1 MITLKIPYSK
11 SYIETSIDERFLK
24 GILESDL
31 HKQSPD
37 CSQEEIVEKAL
48 ENPINSPKL
57 EEMAGKANK
66 ILIITSDHTRPVPSA
81 ITLPILLKHI
91 RKGNPQAEI
100 KILIA
105 TGCHR
110 ASTYEEMV
118 QKYGKDLVETEDF
131 INHDSRDD
139 DNMVFKGILPSGGE
153 LWLNSLIDWCDL
165 LISEG
170 FIEPHFFAGFSG
182 GRKSILPG
190 IASEKTVWANHC
202 SKFISD
208 PKARAGII
216 DNNPIHKDMI
226 YAAETAGLAFIL
238 NVVINDKK
246 EIIAAFA
253 GHPED
258 AHKKGCQFVTNH
270 AKIPPLD
277 ADIVITSNGGY
288 PLDQNIYQAVK
299 GMTAAEAHVK
309 PGGVIIM
316 VSACEDGHGGES
328 FYKWLA
334 ESSGPHEVYEKIMNI
349 SQAETIPDQWEA
361 QVLAR
366 VLMKA
371 TVIMVTDKCDPKL
384 ITDMHMLHAY
394 TLEQALQKARQIAGE
409 NASILVI
416 PDGVSVIP

>member
-1 MITLKIPYSK
+1 MASLKIPYSK
-11 SYIETSIDERFLK
+11 SYIETSIDESYLR
-24 GILESDL
+24 GVLESDL
-31 HKQSPD
+31 HKYEAD
-37 CSQEEIVEKAL
+37 CSQEQIVEKAL
-48 ENPINSPKL
+48 ENPVNSLRL
-57 EEMAGKANK
+57 EEMAGKADK

-118 QKYGKDLVETEDF
+118 QKFGKDLVETEEF

-139 DNMVFKGILPSGGE
+139 VNMVFKGILPSGGE

-165 LISEG
+165 VVSEG

-190 IASEKTVWANHC
+190 IASQKTVWANHC
-202 SKFISD
+202 SKFIAN
-208 PKARAGII
+208 PNARAGII
-216 DNNPIHKDMI
+216 DENPIHKDMV
-226 YAAETAGLAFIL
+226 YAAEVAGLAFIL

-258 AHKKGCQFVTNH
+258 AHKKGCQFVASH
-270 AKIPPLD
+270 AGISPLD

-328 FYKWLA
+328 FYRWLS
-334 ESSGPHEVYEKIMNI
+334 ESPGPREVYEKILKIPQLDTN
-349 SQAETIPDQWEA
+349 PDQWQA
-361 QVLAR
+361 QILAR

-384 ITDMHMLHAY
+384 ITNMHMLHAY
-394 TLEQALQKARQIAGE
+394 TLEQALQKARQIAGKE
-409 NASILVI
+409 ASILVI